1 MTRGQRL
8 LTYVGATV
16 GVAIMGWVV
25 LIAGIYLYGGV
36 ATVTVVEHDDGINL
50 HLPIPMALI
59 HAAAAT
65 RNVFFLDHL
74 VDEIEIDTGGRLSD
88 WAPSVLS
95 MVEALGDVPNGTT
108 LVSVVDGEERVRV
121 AKERGK
127 FRVEVDSPDVTVRV
141 SVPVR
146 SVERLAAEIVR

>member
-1 MTRGQRL
+1 MTRGQRF
-8 LTYVGATV
+8 LTYAAATL
-16 GVAIMGWVV
+16 GVVVLGWVV

-36 ATVTVVEHDDGINL
+36 ATVSVVEHHEGVRL

-65 RNVFFLDHL
+65 SHVFFLDEL
-74 VDEIEIDTGGRLSD
+74 IDEIEIETGGRFGE
-88 WAPSVLS
+88 WAPAVLEI
-95 MVEALGDVPNGTT
+95 VEALGDVPNGTT
-108 LVSVVDGEERVRV
+108 LVSVDDGRERVRV

-127 FRVEVDSPDVTVRV
+127 FRIEVDAEDVSVRV

-146 SVERLAAEIVR
+146 SVERLVAELVR